1 MQRSPARRRLR
12 DERSAIAGRPATVS
26 LPEGY
31 GLPDPAVAQG
41 RFDRAAR
48 SVDQA
53 DFVGAEAAARLIER
67 LALFS
72 LEPAVVVD
80 VGAGTGR
87 VSGQL
92 AALYPDAAVVAIDI
106 SRPMLERAASIGAV
120 VRLVADA
127 HRLPCASGSVDLVF
141 SNLLL
146 PWVAPD
152 LVLAE
157 CARVLK
163 PGGLAIMTTLGPDTL
178 VELRRA
184 WASVDAFIH
193 VHGFIDMHDIGD
205 LASRAGL
212 VEPVID
218 VDRLTLDYADV
229 DGLVGD
235 LRAAGVANSA
245 VGRCPGLV
253 SRKRWAQFDAALRA
267 DAPDGRIA
275 MSVELVFLQAFAPD
289 PTGPRVAPTN
299 GETRIGVD
307 ALVDQARKRR

>member
-1 MQRSPARRRLR
+1 MN
-12 DERSAIAGRPATVS
+12 

-31 GLPDPAVAQG
+31 GLPDPAVARR

-48 SVDQA
+48 TVDEA

-67 LALFS
+67 LALFA

-80 VGAGTGR
+80 LGAGTGR
-87 VSGQL
+87 ASRQL
-92 AALYPDAAVVAIDI
+92 AALYPDAAVLAIDI
-106 SRPMLERAASIGAV
+106 SRPMLERGASTGAV
-120 VRLVADA
+120 ARLVADTY
-127 HRLPCASGSVDLVF
+127 RLPCASGSVDLVF

-152 LVLAE
+152 RVLAE
-157 CARVLK
+157 CIRVLK
-163 PGGLAIMTTLGPDTL
+163 PGGLAMMTTLGPDTL

-184 WASVDAFIH
+184 WASVDQFIH

-205 LASRAGL
+205 LASRAGF

-229 DGLVGD
+229 AGLVGD
-235 LRAAGVANSA
+235 LRGAGVANSA

-253 SRKRWAQFDAALRA
+253 SRRRWAQFDAALRA
-267 DAPDGRIA
+267 AAPDGRIA
-275 MSVELVFLQAFAPD
+275 MSVELVYLQAFAPD
-289 PTGPRVAPTN
+289 RAGPRVAAPD

>member
-1 MQRSPARRRLR
+1 M
-12 DERSAIAGRPATVS
+12 S

-31 GLPDPAVAQG
+31 GLPDPAVAQR

-48 SVDQA
+48 TVEEA
-53 DFVGAEAAARLIER
+53 DFLGAEAATRLLDR
-67 LALFS
+67 LALFA

-80 VGAGTGR
+80 LGAGTGR
-87 VSGQL
+87 VGRQL
-92 AALYPDAAVVAIDI
+92 AALYPDAAVLALDI
-106 SRPMLERAASIGAV
+106 SRPMLECAGSTGA

-127 HRLPCASGSVDLVF
+127 HRLPCAAASVDLVLA
-141 SNLLL
+141 NLLL

-152 LVLAE
+152 RVLAE
-157 CARVLK
+157 CVRVLK

-184 WASVDAFIH
+184 WASVDEFIH

-205 LASRAGL
+205 LASRAGF

-218 VDRLTLDYADV
+218 VDRLTLDYADAA
-229 DGLVGD
+229 GLVGD

-253 SRKRWAQFDAALRA
+253 SRQRWAQFDAALRA
-267 DAPDGRIA
+267 DAPGGRIA

-289 PTGPRVAPTN
+289 RAGPRVAAPN

-307 ALVDQARKRR
+307 TLVDQARKRR